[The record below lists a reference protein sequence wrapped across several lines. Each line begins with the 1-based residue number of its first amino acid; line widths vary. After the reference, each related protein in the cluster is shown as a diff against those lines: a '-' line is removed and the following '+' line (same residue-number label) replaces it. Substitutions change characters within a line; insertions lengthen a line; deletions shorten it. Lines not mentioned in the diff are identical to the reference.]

1 MNKYKVIFD
10 KRIEKDIKK
19 LDKNAK
25 RTLYNWID
33 KNLNG
38 CTDPRIK
45 GKPLLHDKKGYWR
58 YRIGNYRLL
67 TEIEDNKLIIV
78 AIYYKHRREVYD

>member
-19 LDKNAK
+19 PDKYAK

-45 GKPLLHDKKGYWR
+45 GKALSHDKKGYWR

-78 AIYYKHRREVYD
+78 AVYYKHRREVYD